1 MQSQTRHST
10 QYSWYSRLND
20 LLFDANM
27 PRLVQDMRREAGP
40 TFQSMVRDLNTPMAP
55 AFEREVARTL
65 NRSGSNDLIPA
76 VTLMPAMMER
86 FGLTADDFG
95 PDEHVQ
101 FGKMQT
107 VCNHC
112 PVASRCWKAMRAGAG
127 SEQCRDFCPNAQAF
141 DQKVLAAA

>member
-1 MQSQTRHST
+1 MQAQTPTNR
-10 QYSWYSRLND
+10 SWYSRLTD
-20 LLFDANM
+20 VLFDASA
-27 PRLVQDMRREAGP
+27 PQLVQNMRREAGP
-40 TFQSMVRDLNTPMAP
+40 IFRSMVRDLNTPMAA

-65 NRSGSNDLIPA
+65 NRSGSDDLIPA

-141 DQKVLAAA
+141 DQKVLTAA